1 MHKRGSVQ
9 AIRRIGERL
18 PLRWRLAL
26 VFFGLLVLLLGTL
39 GIFVSF
45 AAEQALLANQAVA
58 LRDEARLVTGTANGH
73 APTLPFPPKM
83 PQRSGPFPG
92 NNGNNGDNGDNN
104 ARLASLLHLLSSTST
119 DAAILQPNG
128 TVVEGSTTLGS
139 IAPPV
144 VSLNTTQVQQGS
156 STTQQDGTYT
166 LGTDS
171 LGERQLIV
179 LVPLVENSHTV
190 ALLQIGTLT
199 APIDRSVMEIRLLLF
214 LGIIGIIGIA
224 AALMLPLVGAVLRP
238 LMVMERTSR
247 RIAEGELSL
256 RLDVP
261 PTHDEIGRLAGSFNR
276 MVARLEAAFTRQ
288 KQFVSDVSHEL
299 RTPLTVFSGSLE
311 MLLLGV
317 DQGNRE
323 DARRLMRSMYADVE
337 RMQRL
342 VADLLA
348 LTRIDEGRLVLRQDT
363 LDVGALLTKVCE
375 QAEQLARGQT
385 IQCTIA
391 DSLPTIHGDADRLQ
405 QVLLNVLDNAIK
417 FTAPEGRIELI
428 AHSEHPTSVTI
439 AVRDTGAG
447 VPTQALPYVFD
458 RFYRADPSRTRE
470 GQQSGGNGLGLAIA
484 RELVLAHGGEI
495 TMSSKQGEGTTVTIR
510 LNTGIK

>member
-1 MHKRGSVQ
+1 MQ
-9 AIRRIGERL
+9 RISERL

-45 AAEQALLANQAVA
+45 AAEQALLTNQAVA
-58 LRDEARLVTGTANGH
+58 LRDEARLVTGTSNGH
-73 APTLPFPPKM
+73 APTLPFPPRTL
-83 PQRSGPFPG
+83 PRSGPFPG
-92 NNGNNGDNGDNN
+92 NDGNSGNGNNGNNDNT
-104 ARLASLLHLLSSTST
+104 ARLVSLLRLLSSTST
-119 DAAILQPNG
+119 NAAILQPDG
-128 TVVEGSTTLGS
+128 TLLEGSSTLGF

-144 VSLNTTQVQQGS
+144 VSLNATQVQQGS

-166 LGTDS
+166 LGTDN

-179 LVPLVENSHTV
+179 LVPLVEGSHTV
-190 ALLQIGTLT
+190 VLLQIGTLT

-224 AALMLPLVGAVLRP
+224 AALMLPLIGAVLRP
-238 LMVMERTSR
+238 LTVMERASR

-261 PTHDEIGRLAGSFNR
+261 PTRDEIGRLAGSFNR

-317 DQGNRE
+317 DQGNSE
-323 DARRLMRSMYADVE
+323 DTRRLMRSMYADVE

-348 LTRIDEGRLVLRQDT
+348 LTRIDEGRLMLRQDT

-391 DSLPTIHGDADRLQ
+391 DALPPISGDADRLL

-417 FTAPEGRIELI
+417 FTPADGRIELI
-428 AHSEHPTSVTI
+428 AQSEHPSVVTI
-439 AVRDTGAG
+439 TVRDTGIG
-447 VPTQALPYVFD
+447 VPSQALPYVFD
-458 RFYRADPSRTRE
+458 RFYRADPSRTRAE
-470 GQQSGGNGLGLAIA
+470 QQSGGNGLGLAIA
-484 RELVLAHGGEI
+484 RELILAHGGEI

-510 LNTGIK
+510 LNAA